1 MRLRALRAALTVVAA
16 LSMAGSLHAQT
27 ATLPAGAKPSQ
38 AEDPPVTVDPQ
49 VEALVRQAYVGVAPS
64 IVCIR
69 TVVTRDLPMVL
80 PQTGMM
86 GMVKTPLALHGTG
99 VVIDSTVEAGG
110 QTEYLILTNDH
121 VANPSLYFD
130 VHGRLV
136 TELKQSATTTSP
148 DVSEKSSIVDDS
160 NDEDASD
167 DIQLRVIARSPGGDV
182 ALMETVH
189 TPRRLAVFRGKIGFG
204 PDEVKPGDL
213 VITTGFPYG
222 ERARTAFGRIL
233 DTHVEHNLGV
243 PHLDYSVNTPLE
255 PGQSGSPVF
264 RVEVSGP
271 GMTPEVRFDL
281 IGLLHARQSGTHLMV
296 PYPDWAGALAALP
309 SHERIGLMGGQE

>member
-1 MRLRALRAALTVVAA
+1 MTLRHVVAA
-16 LSMAGSLHAQT
+16 LTLAAGLSTGSLQAQT
-27 ATLPAGAKPSQ
+27 AAPAGAKPVQ
-38 AEDPPVTVDPQ
+38 AAAEGQVRIDPQ
-49 VEALVRQAYVGVAPS
+49 VEALVRQAYASVSGS

-69 TVVTRDLPMVL
+69 TVVTRDLPLVV

-136 TELKQSATTTSP
+136 TELKQSATTTTP
-148 DVSEKSSIVDDS
+148 DVSEKSYIVDDS
-160 NDEDASD
+160 NDENASD
-167 DIQLRVIARSPGGDV
+167 DVQLRVIARSPGGDV
-182 ALMETVH
+182 ALLETVH
-189 TPRRLAVFRGKIGFG
+189 TSRRLTVFRGKIGFA
-204 PDEVKPGDL
+204 PDAVQPGDL

-222 ERARTAFGRIL
+222 ERASTAFGRIL
-233 DTHVEHNLGV
+233 DTHVQHALGV

-264 RVEVSGP
+264 RVEVSKA

-309 SHERIGLMGGQE
+309 SHERAADMGGKE

>member
-1 MRLRALRAALTVVAA
+1 MRVRAILAALTMAA
-16 LSMAGSLHAQT
+16 GLSTGSVHAQS
-27 ATLPAGAKPSQ
+27 ALPAGAKPSQ
-38 AEDPPVTVDPQ
+38 AEEAPVRIDPQ
-49 VEALVRQAYVGVAPS
+49 EEALVRQAYAGVAGS

-69 TVVTRDLPMVL
+69 TVVTRDLPLVV
-80 PQTGMM
+80 PETGMM

-130 VHGRLV
+130 VHGRMV
-136 TELKQSATTTSP
+136 TELKQSATSTSP
-148 DVSEKSSIVDDS
+148 DVTEKSYIVDDS

-167 DIQLRVIARSPGGDV
+167 DIQLRVIARSPAGDV

-189 TPRRLAVFRGKIGFG
+189 TPRRLTVYRGKIGFA
-204 PDEVKPGDL
+204 PDQVQPGDL

-233 DTHVEHNLGV
+233 DTHVQHDLGV

-264 RVEVSGP
+264 RVEISGP

-296 PYPDWAGALAALP
+296 PYPDWAGALASLP
-309 SHERIGLMGGQE
+309 SHERTPWVGGR